1 MGDTRL
7 GLNIAGESNR
17 VSVIA
22 VLIHQ
27 CAGMMGFTDLDEHN
41 PLSGNTEWT
50 GDQKWLIIMVCLTC
64 ST

>member
-1 MGDTRL
+1 MDDTRL
-7 GLNIAGESNR
+7 CLNIAGESNH

-22 VLIHQ
+22 ALFHQ
-27 CAGMMGFTDLDEHN
+27 CAGMMGCIDLDEHN

-50 GDQKWLIIMVCLTC
+50 GGQKWLIIMACLTC

>member
-1 MGDTRL
+1 MDDTRL
-7 GLNIAGESNR
+7 CLNIAGESNH

-22 VLIHQ
+22 ALFHQ
-27 CAGMMGFTDLDEHN
+27 CAGMMGCIDLDEHN

-50 GDQKWLIIMVCLTC
+50 GGQKWLIIMACQTC